1 MTVGLFEARYPGW
14 TACFG
19 FLDATVDQVLTAAT
33 RGGTRDIEAW
43 EDARTLEN
51 IFAAGIS
58 SPNILAPTRSSWLG
72 IFDYN
77 MRSHDYVAQLLSKDA
92 GCTAVVVW
100 LSDTN
105 RRLDIYDSGRAT
117 RHIQASDQD
126 GRWEFDQSGEP
137 LPFED
142 LEAYQRRRVRD
153 RFTPE
158 MLEAY
163 CAALGLRP
171 FDPDFYLASGIVH
184 YDDEPVPLLS
194 PVLRF
199 LRRKTTVRR
208 IR

>member
-1 MTVGLFEARYPGW
+1 MSVGLFHGKYPGW

-19 FLDATVDQVLTAAT
+19 FLDATVEQVLTAAT

-77 MRSHDYVAQLLSKDA
+77 MRSHDYVAQLLSEDA
-92 GCTAVVVW
+92 RCRAVVVW

-105 RRLDIYDSGRAT
+105 RRLDIYDSGRAI
-117 RHIQASDQD
+117 RHLQASDQD
-126 GRWEFDQSGEP
+126 GRWEFYQSGEP

-163 CAALGLRP
+163 SAALGLRP
-171 FDPDFYLASGIVH
+171 FDADFYLATGIVR
-184 YDDEPVPLLS
+184 YNDASVPLLG
-194 PVLRF
+194 PLLRY

>member
-1 MTVGLFEARYPGW
+1 MKQLCENRYPSY
-14 TACFG
+14 TDCFG
-19 FLDATVDQVLTAAT
+19 FLDATIEQALAAAT
-33 RGGTRDIEAW
+33 RGGTRDVEAW
-43 EDARTLEN
+43 EDSRTLED
-51 IFAAGIS
+51 IFAS
-58 SPNILAPTRSSWLG
+58 ESPKILAPTRSPWLG
-72 IFDYN
+72 MFDYG

-92 GCTAVVVW
+92 GCRAVVVW
-100 LSDTN
+100 LSDDN
-105 RRLDIYDSGRAT
+105 RRLDIYDSGRAI

-126 GRWEFDQSGEP
+126 GRWEFYQSGEP

-142 LEAYQRRRVRD
+142 LEAYERRRVRD

-158 MLEAY
+158 MLDAY

-171 FDPDFYLASGIVH
+171 FDPDFYLASGIVR

-208 IR
+208 LR